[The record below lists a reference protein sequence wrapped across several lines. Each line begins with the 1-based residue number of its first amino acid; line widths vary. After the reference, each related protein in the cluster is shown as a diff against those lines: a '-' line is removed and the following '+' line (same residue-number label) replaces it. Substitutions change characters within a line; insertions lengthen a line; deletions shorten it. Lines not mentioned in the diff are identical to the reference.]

1 VVYAAG
7 SFAPLDDNPL
17 PPAMPDW
24 SPTRTF
30 KGYAA
35 WGDPEGT
42 GRNSL
47 QPARYRS
54 LAAACGCASG
64 CGVHGHRH
72 ATAWGSAVPASDLRG
87 FFGALGCS
95 CWMA

>member
-1 VVYAAG
+1 MVYG
-7 SFAPLDDNPL
+7 EGEFAPLDDNPL

-35 WGDPEGT
+35 WGEPEGA
-42 GRNSL
+42 GKNSL
-47 QPARYRS
+47 QPVNSRNM
-54 LAAACGCASG
+54 AACGCGTS
-64 CGVHGHRH
+64 CGLHGHSH
-72 ATAWGSAVPASDLRG
+72 ANAWASSVPASDLQG